1 MTIAANAV
9 VVAIQVSRLKGA
21 PLDALDEA
29 ELVQGRGIVGDK
41 RFSLSTKPA
50 NQVTLIELEALE
62 AAMAMAQPGSPSPLS
77 PASARRNIVTRG
89 VALNHLVGQRFV
101 VGDAVLRGVELCEPC
116 GHLAKVVS
124 SAFSRALVHRGGLR
138 CEIVHSGR
146 ARPGD
151 RITSLS
157 SADDLT

>member
-1 MTIAANAV
+1 
-9 VVAIQVSRLKGA
+9 
-21 PLDALDEA
+21 
-29 ELVQGRGIVGDK
+29 
-41 RFSLSTKPA
+41 
-50 NQVTLIELEALE
+50 
-62 AAMAMAQPGSPSPLS
+62 MAQPGSSSPLS

-101 VGDAVLRGVELCEPC
+101 VGDAVLRGIELCEPC